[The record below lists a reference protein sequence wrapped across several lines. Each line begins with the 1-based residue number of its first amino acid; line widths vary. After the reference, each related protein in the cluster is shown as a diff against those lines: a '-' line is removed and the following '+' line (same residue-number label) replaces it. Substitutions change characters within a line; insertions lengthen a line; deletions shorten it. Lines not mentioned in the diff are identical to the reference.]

1 MIIIIPASLPQAKP
15 SDLKTSLMIK
25 QAVRGVKI
33 FSQCCP
39 VWMDNKSCM
48 LTAATALIRH
58 MRVEW
63 CHHWQS
69 ALWSSSLLALALS
82 WPSNKPEVSQS
93 VQQHHNTHPRTILI
107 QQLNYFLGLN
117 CSVSN
122 IFFSLSQ
129 RQNHQKYFNRN
140 YICTVTSVS
149 DTGQFQM
156 SWATKCCCAH
166 RSTEWSRRAWA
177 LVSTPTLHQKFFYER
192 NDLEER
198 ASLPSHSPMQPRK
211 QAAVLAQDNWMNN
224 FDDIDLAFINNF
236 PDLDK
241 SKLILW

>member
-1 MIIIIPASLPQAKP
+1 MIIIILASLPQAKP
-15 SDLKTSLMIK
+15 SNLKRLLMIK
-25 QAVRGVKI
+25 QAVRGVKM

-39 VWMDNKSCM
+39 VWMDNKSLM

-93 VQQHHNTHPRTILI
+93 VQQHHNTHPRNISL
-107 QQLNYFLGLN
+107 QQPNYFLSFRSWNIL
-117 CSVSN
+117 CSSVSKSGVKITKIWFLN
-122 IFFSLSQ
+122 IT
-129 RQNHQKYFNRN
+129 
-140 YICTVTSVS
+140 IVTSVS

-198 ASLPSHSPMQPRK
+198 AVSLPVSHATEEETCCCLGAR
-211 QAAVLAQDNWMNN
+211 
-224 FDDIDLAFINNF
+224 
-236 PDLDK
+236 
-241 SKLILW
+241 